1 MSPVAAAIAD
11 AVAGHR
17 TRTVPIAVVLT
28 AAASVDHT
36 AASMVGWRARV
47 ADAVAE
53 LAAAG
58 IVAVPKT
65 RFDRTAFPPLPAYVT
80 RPARPPPDG
89 QVGPV
94 VWHAELSWAAEAADA
109 GLLSAG
115 EQRFLGHVNRW
126 LPSRRGVVVPL
137 RERSLDVFGDEKA
150 VERRLLGPVFGP
162 GRLSLEFLE
171 CEPVWPP
178 VHQQVFGP
186 GAWLLVENYTTYVSL
201 ARCAAE
207 SGFGGR
213 VVWGA
218 GTQVG
223 TRLAALAL
231 AADTQAPPA
240 LWYFGDVDAG
250 GFRVA
255 RTATRRVAEL
265 HFPPLEPARPLYA
278 LAVELGRQRP
288 DPDSPGAAD
297 VAEWA
302 ARWVGGSVGD
312 TVAAVVAARQR
323 IVQETVGAE
332 VLAGHA
338 LNALLA

>member
-1 MSPVAAAIAD
+1 MAAAIAG
-11 AVAGHR
+11 AVAGYR
-17 TRTVPIAVVLT
+17 IRTVPIAVVLA

-47 ADAVAE
+47 ADAVGE
-53 LAAAG
+53 LVAAG
-58 IVAVPKT
+58 VVAVPRT
-65 RFDRTAFPPLPAYVT
+65 RFDRTASPPLPAYVT
-80 RPARPPPDG
+80 RPAAALPDG
-89 QVGPV
+89 PRGPV
-94 VWHAELSWAAEAADA
+94 VWHAELSWAAQAADA

-115 EQRFLGHVNRW
+115 ERRFLAQVNRW
-126 LPSRRGVVVPL
+126 LPFRRGVVVPL

-150 VERRLLGPVFGP
+150 LERRLLGPLFGP
-162 GRLSLEFLE
+162 GRLSMDFLE

-201 ARCAAE
+201 SRCGAG

-213 VVWGA
+213 VVWGS

-231 AADTQAPPA
+231 ATGAPAPPA
-240 LWYFGDVDAG
+240 LWYFGDIDAG

-255 RTATRRVAEL
+255 RTAARRVAEL

-278 LAVELGRQRP
+278 LAVERGRRQP
-288 DPDSPGAAD
+288 DPDSPAAAD

-302 ARWVGGSVGD
+302 ARWVGGPTGH
-312 TVAAVVAARQR
+312 TVAALVAAGER

-332 VLAGHA
+332 VLAGRS
-338 LNALLA
+338 LDSLLR